1 MFDCKPHY
9 INILPHFNGRSNDE
23 PYTHLAEFS
32 AICSTIGGHDFSLE
46 EVKLRLFQF
55 SLKDKAKQWFLT
67 LLAGSI
73 RTWSEMQQVFLDEYY
88 SIAKTDD
95 ARDEIR
101 SFRQLS
107 SEPLHEKELI
117 RKCPHH
123 QIEKWELVKCF
134 VRGLDDETRNHLEST
149 SNGTLLSNHEDDDW
163 EFLERM
169 SKRSKAKE
177 SADRAK
183 KHPTS
188 RSWPDRDAS
197 SKDRI
202 ETLERELPHM
212 KKREVNAEQY
222 AVCEECGDIGHRTE
236 NCQATVE
243 VNQVYGDRRQYDMN
257 SNTYH
262 PGLRNHPNFRYGNAS
277 NQMNPNFP
285 SGNQGGYSHQTRQ
298 RGYNQDAHGSTN
310 NQGCSGDLS
319 AKMDAMLSMM
329 QESKKENE
337 IQDKSHEALAKQ
349 VGQLAEEMAQ
359 MRGSMG
365 KLLSDTT
372 VNPKHQSSSTGNVR
386 NAHINVVSPFTNDEV
401 CSSVESIPPPQC
413 IDGAVGN
420 ARDESEI
427 EEWYPPK
434 DERWEDFKQAKI
446 NLPLLDDIKKHN
458 KLPEPVDL
466 ISHVSTVL
474 WGALPQKAQDPGD
487 PLIPIQIGTFKI
499 ERALLDLGACVSILL
514 GSLYDQYN
522 FGPLKKFD
530 TPVVLADQTPTHPR
544 GMVEDVIVKV
554 DDCYYPVDFLVVDYV
569 GCVEDTQPIVILGRP
584 FLATA
589 NVIINCAT
597 GTVSMKFGD
606 RELNLNVFPNFT
618 NPLGEDKCPKK
629 DMNPNKKVC
638 AMVGRFGETKKKTV
652 KRKKA
657 KKSPLEKKKEEE
669 VRKFGPFGNKWYG
682 MNRRW
687 LISRSSLAASTPF
700 EHHEVVCRSLRS
712 FLGALRV
719 TGTKTGQP
727 GRVTD
732 QPGVQNEEIG
742 EFELERPSPTGSRPS
757 RTGSRNTRRPILP
770 VTSQKSRRQFF
781 SF

>member
-32 AICSTIGGHDFSLE
+32 SICNTIGGHNFALE
-46 EVKLRLFQF
+46 EIKLRLFQF
-55 SLKDKAKQWFLT
+55 LLKDKAKQWFLT
-67 LLAGSI
+67 LPANSI
-73 RTWSEMQQVFLDEYY
+73 RTWGEMQQVFLDEYY
-88 SIAKTDD
+88 SMAKIDD

-107 SEPLHEKELI
+107 SEPLHEAFTRYKELI

-123 QIEKWELVKCF
+123 QIEKWELVKCC
-134 VRGLDDETRNHLEST
+134 VRGLENETWNRLDST

-188 RSWPDRDAS
+188 RSWPDRDAN

-202 ETLERELPHM
+202 ETLERELARM
-212 KKREVNAEQY
+212 KKREVNAVQY
-222 AVCEECGDIGHRTE
+222 AVCEECRDIGHRTE

-277 NQMNPNFP
+277 NQMNPNFQ
-285 SGNQGGYSHQTRQ
+285 SGIQGGNLHQTRQ
-298 RGYNQDAHGSTN
+298 RGYNQDGHESTN
-310 NQGCSGDLS
+310 NQGGGGDLS
-319 AKMDAMLSMM
+319 AKMDAILSMM

-337 IQDKSHEALAKQ
+337 IRDKSHEALAKQ

-365 KLLSDTT
+365 KLPSDTT
-372 VNPKHQSSSTGNVR
+372 VNPKHQGSSTSNVR
-386 NAHINVVSPFTNDEV
+386 NARVSTVPAH
-401 CSSVESIPPPQC
+401 VECLKELSIEK
-413 IDGAVGN
+413 
-420 ARDESEI
+420 R
-427 EEWYPPK
+427 Y
-434 DERWEDFKQAKI
+434 
-446 NLPLLDDIKKHN
+446 N
-458 KLPEPVDL
+458 KLPEPIDL
-466 ISHVSTVL
+466 VSHVSAVL
-474 WGALPQKAQDPGD
+474 SSALPPKAQDPGD
-487 PLIPIQIGTFKI
+487 PLIPIQIGTFEFEK
-499 ERALLDLGACVSILL
+499 ALLDLGACVSILP
-514 GSLYDQYN
+514 GSLYDQYD

-569 GCVEDTQPIVILGRP
+569 GCVEDTQPIVIFGRP
-584 FLATA
+584 FLATTNA
-589 NVIINCAT
+589 IINCAT
-597 GTVSMKFGD
+597 GMVSMKFGD

-618 NPLGEDKCPKK
+618 NPLCENKCPEK

-652 KRKKA
+652 KKKKV
-657 KKSPLEKKKEEE
+657 KKSSLEKKKEEE
-669 VRKFGPFGNKWYG
+669 VKKFGPFGNKWYESPVG
-682 MNRRW
+682 D
-687 LISRSSLAASTPF
+687 F
-700 EHHEVVCRSLRS
+700 E
-712 FLGALRV
+712 
-719 TGTKTGQP
+719 
-727 GRVTD
+727 
-732 QPGVQNEEIG
+732 
-742 EFELERPSPTGSRPS
+742 EFVGGKQAIRPP
-757 RTGSRNTRRPILP
+757 
-770 VTSQKSRRQFF
+770 
-781 SF
+781 

>member
-1 MFDCKPHY
+1 M
-9 INILPHFNGRSNDE
+9 
-23 PYTHLAEFS
+23 
-32 AICSTIGGHDFSLE
+32 
-46 EVKLRLFQF
+46 
-55 SLKDKAKQWFLT
+55 
-67 LLAGSI
+67 
-73 RTWSEMQQVFLDEYY
+73 
-88 SIAKTDD
+88 AKTDD

-107 SEPLHEKELI
+107 SEPLHEAFTRFKELI

-123 QIEKWELVKCF
+123 QIERWELVKCF
-134 VRGLDDETRNHLEST
+134 VRGLDDETWNRLEST

-188 RSWPDRDAS
+188 RSWPDRDVN

-202 ETLERELPHM
+202 ETLEREFARM
-212 KKREVNAEQY
+212 KKREVNAVQY

-243 VNQVYGDRRQYDMN
+243 VNQVYGDRR
-257 SNTYH
+257 
-262 PGLRNHPNFRYGNAS
+262 YGNSS
-277 NQMNPNFP
+277 NQMNPNFQ

-298 RGYNQDAHGSTN
+298 RGYNQDGHGSMN
-310 NQGCSGDLS
+310 NQGGGGDLN
-319 AKMDAMLSMM
+319 AKMDVMLSMM

-337 IQDKSHEALAKQ
+337 IRDKSHEALAKQ

-365 KLLSDTT
+365 KLPSDTT
-372 VNPKHQSSSTGNVR
+372 VNPKHQGSNTSNVR
-386 NAHINVVSPFTNDEV
+386 NARVNAVSILLNDEV
-401 CSSVESIPPPQC
+401 CSVESIPPPQLV
-413 IDGAVGN
+413 DGVVEN
-420 ARDESEI
+420 INDKLEI
-427 EEWYPPK
+427 ENEQETTSQSKIENVTKKSFCENCLNQLNPINASKFEERFPPK
-434 DERWEDFKQAKI
+434 DERWENFKQAKI
-446 NLPLLDDIKKHN
+446 NLPLLDDIKKVPAHVECLKELSIEKRHN

-466 ISHVSTVL
+466 ISHVSAVL
-474 WGALPQKAQDPGD
+474 SSALPKKAQDPGD

-499 ERALLDLGACVSILL
+499 KRALLDLGACVSILP
-514 GSLYDQYN
+514 GSLYDQYD

-569 GCVEDTQPIVILGRP
+569 GCVEDTQPVVILGRP

-589 NVIINCAT
+589 NAIINCAT

-629 DMNPNKKVC
+629 DMNPNKKLC

-652 KRKKA
+652 KKKRA

-669 VRKFGPFGNKWYG
+669 VRKFGPFGNKWYESPVG
-682 MNRRW
+682 D
-687 LISRSSLAASTPF
+687 F
-700 EHHEVVCRSLRS
+700 E
-712 FLGALRV
+712 
-719 TGTKTGQP
+719 
-727 GRVTD
+727 
-732 QPGVQNEEIG
+732 
-742 EFELERPSPTGSRPS
+742 EFVGGKHAIRPP
-757 RTGSRNTRRPILP
+757 
-770 VTSQKSRRQFF
+770 
-781 SF
+781 

>member
-1 MFDCKPHY
+1 MLEGVREGMRDEMKVEMIKEMIEGITGEWMIKKLTVPIVVNNLH
-9 INILPHFNGRSNDE
+9 GESNDE

-32 AICSTIGGHDFSLE
+32 SICNTIGGHNFALE

-55 SLKDKAKQWFLT
+55 SLKDKAKEWFHT
-67 LLAGSI
+67 LPANSI
-73 RTWSEMQQVFLDEYY
+73 RTWGEMQQAFLDEYY
-88 SIAKTDD
+88 SMAKTDD

-101 SFRQLS
+101 SFRQFS
-107 SEPLHEKELI
+107 GEPLHEAFTRLRELM

-134 VRGLDDETRNHLEST
+134 VRGLDDNTWNRLEST

-169 SKRSKAKE
+169 SKRSKEKE

-183 KHPTS
+183 KQPTS

-202 ETLERELPHM
+202 DTLERELARM
-212 KKREVNAEQY
+212 KKKEVGAVQY
-222 AVCEECGDIGHRTE
+222 SVCEECGDIGHRTE

-277 NQMNPNFP
+277 NQMNPNFQ

-298 RGYNQDAHGSTN
+298 RGYNQDGHGLTN
-310 NQGCSGDLS
+310 NQGGGGDLN
-319 AKMDAMLSMM
+319 AKMDAMLSMV

-337 IQDKSHEALAKQ
+337 IWDKSHEALAKQ

-365 KLLSDTT
+365 KLPSDTT

-386 NAHINVVSPFTNDEV
+386 NVHISAVSLLSNDEV
-401 CSSVESIPPPQC
+401 CSGVESIPPQC
-413 IDGAVGN
+413 VDGVVGN
-420 ARDESEI
+420 TTDELEI
-427 EEWYPPK
+427 EERYPPK
-434 DERWEDFKQAKI
+434 DEWWENFKQAKI
-446 NLPLLDDIKKHN
+446 NLPLLDDIKKVPAHVECLKELSIEKRHN

-466 ISHVSTVL
+466 ISHVSAVL
-474 WGALPQKAQDPGD
+474 SSAIPQKAQDPGD

-499 ERALLDLGACVSILL
+499 ERALLDLGACVSILP
-514 GSLYDQYN
+514 GSLYDQYD
-522 FGPLKKFD
+522 FGPLKNFD

-554 DDCYYPVDFLVVDYV
+554 DDWYYPVDFLVVDYV
-569 GCVEDTQPIVILGRP
+569 GCVEDTQPVVILGRS

-589 NVIINCAT
+589 NAIINCAT
-597 GTVSMKFGD
+597 GMVSMKFGD

-629 DMNPNKKVC
+629 NMNPNKKVC
-638 AMVGRFGETKKKTV
+638 AMVGRFEEARKKTV
-652 KRKKA
+652 KKKKA
-657 KKSPLEKKKEEE
+657 KKSPLEKKKEDE
-669 VRKFGPFGNKWYG
+669 VRKFGPFGNKWYE
-682 MNRRW
+682 
-687 LISRSSLAASTPF
+687 SPVVDF
-700 EHHEVVCRSLRS
+700 E
-712 FLGALRV
+712 
-719 TGTKTGQP
+719 
-727 GRVTD
+727 
-732 QPGVQNEEIG
+732 
-742 EFELERPSPTGSRPS
+742 EFVGSKHAIRPP
-757 RTGSRNTRRPILP
+757 
-770 VTSQKSRRQFF
+770 
-781 SF
+781 

>member
-1 MFDCKPHY
+1 MGVTLMIEWMTMKVGDTLIGVMPTMQESTKMKSLAIKMPITLGRKSMAMGIEGMTVVGITANHETTT
-9 INILPHFNGRSNDE
+9 NGIEMKVCN
-23 PYTHLAEFS
+23 
-32 AICSTIGGHDFSLE
+32 TIRGHNFALE

-67 LLAGSI
+67 LPANSI
-73 RTWSEMQQVFLDEYY
+73 CTWGEMQQAFLDEYY
-88 SIAKTDD
+88 SMAKTDD

-107 SEPLHEKELI
+107 GEPLPEAFTRFREMM
-117 RKCPHH
+117 RRCPHH

-134 VRGLDDETRNHLEST
+134 VRGLDDNTSNRLESM

-169 SKRSKAKE
+169 SKRSKEKE

-183 KHPTS
+183 KHPVS
-188 RSWPDRDAS
+188 RSLPDLD

-202 ETLERELPHM
+202 STLEREMAHI
-212 KKREVNAEQY
+212 KKKEVNAVQF
-222 AVCEECGDIGHRTE
+222 AVCEDCGDIGHTTDQCPTGPGEYTE
-236 NCQATVE
+236 E
-243 VNQVYGDRRQYDMN
+243 VNQVFGDRKNNDMN

-277 NQMNPNFP
+277 NQMNPNFQ

-298 RGYNQDAHGSTN
+298 RGYNQDGHGLTN
-310 NQGCSGDLS
+310 NQGGGGDLN

-337 IQDKSHEALAKQ
+337 IRDKLHEALAKQ

-365 KLLSDTT
+365 KLPSDTT

-386 NAHINVVSPFTNDEV
+386 NVHISAVSLLSNDEV
-401 CSSVESIPPPQC
+401 CSGVESIPPQC
-413 IDGAVGN
+413 VDGVVGN
-420 ARDESEI
+420 TRDELEI
-427 EEWYPPK
+427 EERYPPK
-434 DERWEDFKQAKI
+434 DERWENFKQAKI
-446 NLPLLDDIKKHN
+446 NLPLLDDIKKVPAHVECLKELSIEKRHN

-466 ISHVSTVL
+466 ISHVSAVL
-474 WGALPQKAQDPGD
+474 SSAIPQKAQDPGD

-499 ERALLDLGACVSILL
+499 ERALLDLGARVSILP
-514 GSLYDQYN
+514 GSLYDQYD
-522 FGPLKKFD
+522 FGPLKNFD

-554 DDCYYPVDFLVVDYV
+554 DDCYYPVDFLLVDYV
-569 GCVEDTQPIVILGRP
+569 GCVEDTQPVVILGRP

-589 NVIINCAT
+589 NAIINCAT

-638 AMVGRFGETKKKTV
+638 AMVGRLEETRKKTV
-652 KRKKA
+652 KKKKA
-657 KKSPLEKKKEEE
+657 KKLPVEKKKEDE
-669 VRKFGPFGNKWYG
+669 VMKFGPFGNKWYESPVG
-682 MNRRW
+682 D
-687 LISRSSLAASTPF
+687 F
-700 EHHEVVCRSLRS
+700 E
-712 FLGALRV
+712 
-719 TGTKTGQP
+719 
-727 GRVTD
+727 
-732 QPGVQNEEIG
+732 
-742 EFELERPSPTGSRPS
+742 EFVGSKHAIRPP
-757 RTGSRNTRRPILP
+757 
-770 VTSQKSRRQFF
+770 
-781 SF
+781 

>member
-1 MFDCKPHY
+1 M
-9 INILPHFNGRSNDE
+9 
-23 PYTHLAEFS
+23 
-32 AICSTIGGHDFSLE
+32 
-46 EVKLRLFQF
+46 
-55 SLKDKAKQWFLT
+55 
-67 LLAGSI
+67 
-73 RTWSEMQQVFLDEYY
+73 
-88 SIAKTDD
+88 AKTDD

-107 SEPLHEKELI
+107 SEPLHEAFTRFKELM
-117 RKCPHH
+117 RRCPHH

-134 VRGLDDETRNHLEST
+134 VRGLDDTTWNRLEST

-169 SKRSKAKE
+169 SKRSKEKE

-188 RSWPDRDAS
+188 RSWPDRDAN

-202 ETLERELPHM
+202 ETLERELARM
-212 KKREVNAEQY
+212 KKREVNAVQY

-236 NCQATVE
+236 NCRATVE
-243 VNQVYGDRRQYDMN
+243 VNQVYGDQRQYDMN

-277 NQMNPNFP
+277 NQMNPNFQ

-298 RGYNQDAHGSTN
+298 RSYNQDGHGSTN
-310 NQGCSGDLS
+310 NQGGGGDLS

-337 IQDKSHEALAKQ
+337 IRDKSHEALAKQ

-365 KLLSDTT
+365 KLPSDTT

-386 NAHINVVSPFTNDEV
+386 NVHISAVSLLSNDEV

-413 IDGAVGN
+413 VDGVVGN
-420 ARDESEI
+420 TRDESESKNEQETISQIII
-427 EEWYPPK
+427 EKMNKNSFCENCLNQIKPINASKVEERYPLK
-434 DERWEDFKQAKI
+434 DERWENFKHAKI
-446 NLPLLDDIKKHN
+446 NLPLLDDIKKVPAYVECLKELSIEKRHN

-466 ISHVSTVL
+466 ISHVSAVL
-474 WGALPQKAQDPGD
+474 SSVLPQKAQDPGD
-487 PLIPIQIGTFKI
+487 PLIPIQIGAFKI
-499 ERALLDLGACVSILL
+499 ERALLDLGACVSILP
-514 GSLYDQYN
+514 GSLYDQYD

-554 DDCYYPVDFLVVDYV
+554 EDCYYPVDFLVVDYV

-589 NVIINCAT
+589 NAIINCAT
-597 GTVSMKFGD
+597 GMVSMKFGD
-606 RELNLNVFPNFT
+606 QELNLNVFPKFT

-638 AMVGRFGETKKKTV
+638 AMVDRFGETKKKTV
-652 KRKKA
+652 KKKKA

-669 VRKFGPFGNKWYG
+669 VRKFGPFGNKWYESPVG
-682 MNRRW
+682 D
-687 LISRSSLAASTPF
+687 F
-700 EHHEVVCRSLRS
+700 E
-712 FLGALRV
+712 
-719 TGTKTGQP
+719 
-727 GRVTD
+727 
-732 QPGVQNEEIG
+732 
-742 EFELERPSPTGSRPS
+742 ELVDGKHAIRPP
-757 RTGSRNTRRPILP
+757 
-770 VTSQKSRRQFF
+770 
-781 SF
+781 